1 MPGLQAANGAS
12 SPSSVVV
19 AIHTTHAAFDI
30 WPAEPDQMVEARE
43 FAAALIGEDIVTP
56 ETLARVHDRSGAA
69 LFLAR
74 EEGRLTGVWAAVL
87 LTEAGVR
94 ACHDDRFNAL
104 DPDTDHIAE
113 KCNEPAGVYAWGVAG
128 ATKESAKR
136 LLISAAA
143 VDQATL
149 SHLPGFTRPTTEAGR
164 RLALERMNFRP
175 VPGSK
180 TGLVWMAPRTAQ
192 PRAA

>member
-1 MPGLQAANGAS
+1 MPAPQAANGVS

-19 AIHTTHAAFDI
+19 AIHATHAAFDI

-43 FAAALIGEDIVTP
+43 FAAALIGGDIVSP
-56 ETLARVHDRSGAA
+56 KTLARIHDRTGAA

-104 DPDTDHIAE
+104 HPDTDHVAE
-113 KCNEPAGVYAWGVAG
+113 KSSEPAGVYAWGVAG

-164 RLALERMNFRP
+164 RLALERMNFTP

-180 TGLVWMAPRTAQ
+180 TGLVWMAPRTAR
-192 PRAA
+192 PEAA

>member
-1 MPGLQAANGAS
+1 MLGPQAANGVS

-19 AIHTTHAAFDI
+19 AIHATHATFDI

-43 FAAALIGEDIVTP
+43 FAAALIGGNIVTP
-56 ETLARVHDRSGAA
+56 ETLARVHECTGAA

-87 LTEAGVR
+87 LTQAGVR
-94 ACHDDRFNAL
+94 ACHDDSFNAL
-104 DPDTDHIAE
+104 DPDPGHVAE
-113 KCNEPAGVYAWGVAG
+113 KSSEPAGVYAWGVAG
-128 ATKESAKR
+128 ATKESARR

-149 SHLPGFTRPTTEAGR
+149 SHLPGFTRPTTPAGA

-180 TGLVWMAPRTAQ
+180 TGLVWMEPRTVRPQ
-192 PRAA
+192 AA